1 MEDGGSRI
9 ASSVPDYSIF
19 HPLSSILNPLFSI
32 LMRLTRGASRLIRS
46 ARTAHLATANKSGQ
60 PHVIPICFVF
70 DGNDFYSPIDEK
82 PKRTAPQK
90 LKRIRNVLKN
100 PQVSLVIDH
109 YEEDW
114 RKLAYILVS
123 GKARVLLSGAKHR
136 KAVKLLR
143 RKYSQYRTMRIDWLP
158 MILIRPKRTTSWS
171 AM

>member
-1 MEDGGSRI
+1 V
-9 ASSVPDYSIF
+9 SSVPDYSIF

-90 LKRIRNVLKN
+90 LKRLKNIREN
-100 PQVSLVIDH
+100 PQVALVIDH

-143 RKYSQYRTMRIDWLP
+143 RKYSQYRTMRIDRLP
-158 MILIRPKRTTSWS
+158 MILIRPKRTTSWGTI
-171 AM
+171 